1 MPFNILHFEK
11 FLPHKAIELSI
22 AATSP
27 GMAAFV
33 ISHGGE
39 VRSLPRPKL
48 VRTNPTTRTA
58 TAFIAFQHLSSSN
71 GVTSPSP
78 TAPRNWPRP
87 HNVLRNIL
95 PPSTVSPITT
105 SLLRQPCHSDR
116 LITPFILEGCKGPYR
131 EGWTIESSSL

>member
-1 MPFNILHFEK
+1 MMPFNILHFEK

-48 VRTNPTTRTA
+48 IRTNPTTRTA
-58 TAFIAFQHLSSSN
+58 TAFIAFQQWRHFSFSDGPSQLASASQRFAQHTPSFNRLANHDFSTATAMPLRSPHHSIHTRGMQRSLS
-71 GVTSPSP
+71 
-78 TAPRNWPRP
+78 
-87 HNVLRNIL
+87 
-95 PPSTVSPITT
+95 
-105 SLLRQPCHSDR
+105 
-116 LITPFILEGCKGPYR
+116 
-131 EGWTIESSSL
+131 